1 MTRLPTSAR
10 RAQLI
15 ELGIR
20 LFAAQAYEEV
30 SIDRIADD
38 AGISR
43 GLLYHYFGGKRSF
56 YVACLEVAAARLVE
70 ATAPAQDGDP
80 ARRARAGLEGWLDYV
95 EDRAPAFLALMGGGV
110 GTDTEV
116 SAILERTR
124 VALADRVLAEL
135 GEAAARPRWRMA
147 VRAWIGATE
156 RCTID
161 WLTARD
167 LPRDAL
173 LDGLVDLLG
182 ASLTLAA
189 QADPVQP
196 APPPTDAPLEV
207 S

>member
-1 MTRLPTSAR
+1 M
-10 RAQLI
+10 
-15 ELGIR
+15 GW
-20 LFAAQAYEEV
+20 
-30 SIDRIADD
+30 
-38 AGISR
+38 G
-43 GLLYHYFGGKRSF
+43 GGKLEP
-56 YVACLEVAAARLVE
+56 AGDGAEGEVALGFREFDEGWAVPCE
-70 ATAPAQDGDP
+70 SGGDEH
-80 ARRARAGLEGWLDYV
+80 RARAVVREV
-95 EDRAPAFLALMGGGV
+95 EGGGV